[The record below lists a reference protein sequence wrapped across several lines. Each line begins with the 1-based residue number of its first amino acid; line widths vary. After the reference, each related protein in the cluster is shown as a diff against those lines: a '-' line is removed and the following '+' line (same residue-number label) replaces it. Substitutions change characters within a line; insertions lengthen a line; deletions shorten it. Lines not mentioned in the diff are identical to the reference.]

1 MPTPSA
7 ATPPPNGSGQQQ
19 QQQQTPAGAAIAKI
33 KEENSDGVITGTVG
47 DDSRHSVSGTDQRRR
62 SSTNNPKRRKIS
74 DRSAVSGAS
83 SGDYIEIDVRGRRH
97 SLLVSELEARPP
109 TLLSKRLDDQQGE
122 GGVVELNEVQPELF
136 QYVLGWYA
144 RGQITIPIEVTEDS
158 IRHECRKLGLPSDV
172 PVKFD
177 TGSMQSISK
186 AVVANTTAIVQAPE
200 KTAKLLVAQEIFKFV
215 YTNMWKNLKSEQVAN
230 MAKEGWSKTLPKL
243 RLVIEDF
250 SEKDWRDVMRLMPA
264 KLAPNHAYLRS
275 FPVVLHVSK
284 TALPKKWPSITED
297 ASRKARI
304 SICGPQKILS
314 EIATLK
320 DSVYKVLE
328 GKAAK
333 RFKRDFVSAVKS
345 ISPNFRVCWRSNQ
358 NTSTCLYVQEIG
370 VDAVLLEDNVDEIIK
385 WVDDD
390 YDGWTLTIWSKS
402 AQDDAPEALS
412 GMSIP
417 TPRPDLLV
425 N

>member
-19 QQQQTPAGAAIAKI
+19 QTPAGAAIAKI
-33 KEENSDGVITGTVG
+33 KEESSDGVITGTVG
-47 DDSRHSVSGTDQRRR
+47 DDSRHSVSGTERSRR

-83 SGDYIEIDVRGRRH
+83 SGDYVEIDVRGRRH

-122 GGVVELNEVQPELF
+122 GGVVELNEAQPELF

-250 SEKDWRDVMRLMPA
+250 SEKDWRDVMRLIVKEARDRGYGAEILYEEKQPA
-264 KLAPNHAYLRS
+264 K
-275 FPVVLHVSK
+275 
-284 TALPKKWPSITED
+284 
-297 ASRKARI
+297 
-304 SICGPQKILS
+304 
-314 EIATLK
+314 
-320 DSVYKVLE
+320 
-328 GKAAK
+328 
-333 RFKRDFVSAVKS
+333 
-345 ISPNFRVCWRSNQ
+345 
-358 NTSTCLYVQEIG
+358 
-370 VDAVLLEDNVDEIIK
+370 IK
-385 WVDDD
+385 
-390 YDGWTLTIWSKS
+390 LTMFH
-402 AQDDAPEALS
+402 
-412 GMSIP
+412 G
-417 TPRPDLLV
+417 
-425 N
+425 